1 LLKDYTNNT
10 QKRIILFPAGSGG
23 HFLSQFL
30 LPDETPI
37 LPTFRID
44 INQTMSSAYKFVSGT
59 TGNRMQDFSSQICL
73 DEIVKVIKS
82 NSHVGVLSHYLK
94 ISNLREYTNIAWIRK
109 IHPKTNIFGWIKNV
123 NFKKR
128 QMEFVDYSS
137 TEFKFQFDSAFA
149 MIIDWYDLLK
159 ADDDLPEDLL
169 IDFGDLY
176 NIEYLKNL
184 YYTLNGYA
192 PHDIK
197 IAWAEEYI
205 SKQFAPINDSTSK
218 DLDIIIKEI
227 MPVDFF
233 DVAVALFIHEKNH
246 NTVDR
251 NRLWTINDLPNNV
264 NDAINFLINNSKNY
278 TIFKG
283 N

>member
-1 LLKDYTNNT
+1 MSTNYNNKL
-10 QKRIILFPAGSGG
+10 QKRIILFSAGAGG

-30 LPDETPI
+30 IPEKPTA

-44 INQTMSSAYKFVSGT
+44 INQRMSKAYKFVSASTGT
-59 TGNRMQDFSSQICL
+59 RLQDFASQLCL
-73 DEIVKVIKS
+73 DAIIDVIKS
-82 NSHVGVLSHYLK
+82 NSHTGVLSHYLK
-94 ISNLREYTNIAWIRK
+94 ISNLREYTDIAWIRK
-109 IHPKTNIFGWIKNV
+109 IHPTTNIFGWIKNI

-149 MIIDWYDLLK
+149 MLIDWYDLLK
-159 ADDDLPEDLL
+159 ADDDLPPDLL
-169 IDFGDLY
+169 INFGDLY

-192 PHDIK
+192 PNDSQ

-205 SKQFAPINDSTSK
+205 NNQFAPINDSTSK
-218 DLDIIIKEI
+218 DLDTIIKEI
-227 MPVDFF
+227 MPTDFF
-233 DVAVALFIHEKNH
+233 DVATALFIYEKNH

-251 NRLWTINDLPNNV
+251 NRLWTINHLPNNV
-264 NDAINFLINNSKNY
+264 NDAINFLLSNSKNY